1 MKAAI
6 QAMLPWP
13 PIILG
18 AFVLFSALFRYPK
31 PEAKYARIAV
41 GIFGAYL
48 LYAGIHMLM
57 LWKSN

>member
-1 MKAAI
+1 
-6 QAMLPWP
+6 MLPWP